1 MRIAILFLL
10 ACVVATGQTSSTL
23 HQKYGQPTSETYNV
37 RPNIKVTVTYAKTG
51 EICEMLIEPI
61 AETGN
66 GNRSLLKSQPLEE
79 VIDEL
84 VPKEQRGKY
93 LMGTFLN
100 IICLPK
106 NDCFGVEEDYQK
118 LLIHRHGSTDAHP
131 YASIH
136 WKTHTCARLAKTN
149 AR

>member
-1 MRIAILFLL
+1 MAVFFLL
-10 ACVVATGQTSSTL
+10 MCVVATGQTSSTL
-23 HQKYGQPTSETYNV
+23 RQKYGQPTSENYNV
-37 RPNIKVTVTYAKTG
+37 RPNIKVTVTYAKTS
-51 EICEMLIEPI
+51 EICEMLIQPI
-61 AETGN
+61 AETEDGKP
-66 GNRSLLKSQPLEE
+66 SLLKSEPLAE

-100 IICLPK
+100 IICLSK
-106 NDCFGVEEDYQK
+106 NDCFGVEEDYEK
-118 LLIHRHGSTDAHP
+118 VLIHRHGSNDAYP

-136 WKTHTCARLAKTN
+136 WKTQTCGRLAKTN